1 MCKIE
6 PHSPIKFQIWLSN
19 LIQNYEYTIQRV
31 ALYPLHFNSKPNFE
45 GFKIHNFFM
54 KIYEK
59 WQNEFNRMLNL

>member
-1 MCKIE
+1 MVV
-6 PHSPIKFQIWLSN
+6 KFYSK
-19 LIQNYEYTIQRV
+19 NYEYTIQRV

-59 WQNEFNRMLNL
+59 WQNEFNRMLNV